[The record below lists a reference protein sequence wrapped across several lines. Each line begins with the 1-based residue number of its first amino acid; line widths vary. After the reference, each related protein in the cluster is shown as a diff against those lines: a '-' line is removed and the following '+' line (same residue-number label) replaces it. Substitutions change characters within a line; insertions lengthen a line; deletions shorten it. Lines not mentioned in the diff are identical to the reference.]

1 MKLIPLSLA
10 FILVACS
17 STPNKEKSK
26 PVDEISSSD
35 FKKDK
40 PLQPKE
46 VSDFYSVGPKSLS
59 PALEDE
65 TLDRYT
71 AEEIAQLADMN
82 DPLLEL
88 SVRCSKRDFEKAFGL
103 ASRIFN
109 KYQKIAAYWNQVANC
124 HLNQGS
130 HRKALLFYNK
140 ALEVSPGYVPALN
153 NIGVLYSRQ
162 GQDQKALVAFERANA
177 QSKFAK
183 TPRYNLAKTY
193 LTYGMAEPALPI
205 FQGLLSTSPADVD
218 LNYAVGSCYFL
229 MSDYQRALSYY
240 QKIPSGLW
248 ENAEYGLNISLA
260 LKKVGRSD
268 DAKKVF
274 GSVDKP
280 KSHELKQ
287 YYSSIAAQLGEG
299 K

>member
-1 MKLIPLSLA
+1 MKLIPLCLA

-17 STPNKEKSK
+17 SGPAKEKSK
-26 PVDEISSSD
+26 PIDQVTSDD

-40 PLQPKE
+40 ALQPKE
-46 VSDFYSVGPKSLS
+46 VGDFYSLNAKSLS

-71 AEEIAQLADMN
+71 AEEIAQLADIN
-82 DPLLEL
+82 DPLVEL
-88 SVRCSKRDFEKAFGL
+88 SIRCSKRDFDKAFGL
-103 ASRIFN
+103 ASKIFN
-109 KYQKIAAYWNQVANC
+109 KYQKIPAYWNQVANC

-183 TPRYNLAKTY
+183 TPRYNLAKVY
-193 LTYGMAEPALPI
+193 LTHGLAESALPL
-205 FQGLLSTSPADVD
+205 FQGLLGTSPSDVD

-229 MSDYQRALSYY
+229 MSDYRRALSYY
-240 QKIPSGLW
+240 QKIPNNLW
-248 ENAEYGLNISLA
+248 SDAEYGLNIAIS
-260 LKKVGRSD
+260 LKKVGRTD

-274 GSVDKP
+274 DSIDKP
-280 KSHELKQ
+280 KSNDLKQ
-287 YYSSIAAQLGEG
+287 YYSSVSTQLGEG